1 MFSKETLEA
10 VVEGSIDGVLTIDA
24 RGRILA
30 VNRALS
36 DLFGYEEHEMIG
48 QNVSMLMPEPYHS
61 RHDMY
66 LGRYAETGEK
76 NVIGRGREL
85 VAKKKNGAFFPIFLT
100 VVEVETVDG
109 RQFAGVIHDIS
120 GRKLAET
127 AYRETDNKFKAIL
140 ATAVDGII
148 IIDQRG
154 RIDMVNEAAQRL
166 FGYAEDELI
175 GRNVKLLMPEPDSS
189 RHDAYMEHYHQTG
202 ERRIMGIGREVKGR
216 RKDGSEFPFS
226 LGVSELRL
234 RDKVM
239 YVGIIH
245 DLTTINEARRQLT
258 DYAGEL
264 KKANENLEQEVRKRT
279 AQLGASN
286 DLLKHTNQE
295 LEAEVALRRKAE
307 EEAKALL
314 SREKELNELKSRFV
328 SMASHEFRTPLAGIL
343 TSVSLLARYEQSD
356 QADKRKRHMDI
367 IRGAVHNLTAILN
380 DFLSLEKLESGR
392 VDIHPELFPLLPLME
407 EFQSEIQGMLKA
419 GQVLEFDLET
429 GLTEVW
435 ADRHLL
441 RNILTNLVS
450 NAIKYSFEGG
460 RVTVVM
466 RLEGGD
472 LRTDV
477 VDRGMGIPAKDQP
490 YMFDRLF
497 RASNVTNIQGT
508 GLGLNIVRHY
518 LDLHGGTITFV
529 STEGEGTTFTFRIP
543 QRP

>member
-1 MFSKETLEA
+1 MFSQETLRA
-10 VVEGSIDGVLTIDA
+10 VVEGSIDGVLTIDS

-30 VNRALS
+30 VNRALF
-36 DLFGYEEHEMIG
+36 DLFGYEEDEMVG
-48 QNVSMLMPEPYHS
+48 QNVNMLMPEPYHS
-61 RHDMY
+61 RHDLY
-66 LGRYAETGEK
+66 LERYAKTGEK

-85 VAKKKNGAFFPIFLT
+85 VAKKKNGSFFPIFLT
-100 VVEVETVDG
+100 VVEVETADG

-140 ATAVDGII
+140 ATAVDSII

-154 RIDMVNEAAQRL
+154 RMDMVNEAALKL
-166 FGYAEDELI
+166 FGYTEDELI
-175 GRNVKLLMPEPDSS
+175 GRNVKMLMPEPDSS
-189 RHDAYMEHYHQTG
+189 RHDGYLDHYHQTG
-202 ERRIMGIGREVKGR
+202 ERRIMGFGREVKGR
-216 RKDGSEFPFS
+216 KKDGTEFPFS

-234 RDKVM
+234 RDRIM
-239 YVGIIH
+239 FVGIIH
-245 DLTTINEARRQLT
+245 DLTNISEARRQLT
-258 DYAGEL
+258 NYAEEL
-264 KKANENLEQEVRKRT
+264 KKANENLEQEVQRRT

-286 DLLKHTNQE
+286 NLLQQTNKE
-295 LEAEVALRRKAE
+295 LEAEVSLRRKAE
-307 EEAKALL
+307 EEATASL

-343 TSVSLLARYEQSD
+343 TSVSLLARYEQAD

-392 VDIHPELFPLLPLME
+392 VDIHAESFPLLPLVE
-407 EFQSEIQGMLKA
+407 EFSSEIQGMLKP
-419 GQVLEFDLET
+419 GQILEFEIEP
-429 GLTEVW
+429 GLKDVW

-450 NAIKYSFEGG
+450 NAIKYSFEGS
-460 RVTVVM
+460 RISVRM
-466 RLEGGD
+466 RIEGDD

-477 VDRGMGIPAKDQP
+477 VDRGMGIPAKNQP
-490 YMFDRLF
+490 HMFDRLF

-518 LDLHGGTITFV
+518 LDLHGGTITFA

>member
-1 MFSKETLEA
+1 M
-10 VVEGSIDGVLTIDA
+10 LTIDA

-36 DLFGYEEHEMIG
+36 DLFGYESHEMVG

-76 NVIGRGREL
+76 HVIGRGREL

-100 VVEVETVDG
+100 VVEVDTVDG

-166 FGYAEDELI
+166 FGYTEEELV
-175 GRNVKLLMPEPDSS
+175 GRNVRILMPEPDSS
-189 RHDAYMEHYHQTG
+189 HHDGYMERYHQTG

-258 DYAGEL
+258 DYALEL
-264 KKANENLEQEVRKRT
+264 KKANENLEQEVLKRT

-286 DLLKHTNQE
+286 DLLQHTNQE

-307 EEAKALL
+307 EEANALL

-343 TSVSLLARYEQSD
+343 TSVSLLSRYENPD

-392 VDIHPELFPLLPLME
+392 VDIHAESFPLLPLIE
-407 EFQSEIQGMLKA
+407 EFRSEIQGMLKP
-419 GQVLEFDLET
+419 GQTLEFEIEP

-450 NAIKYSFEGG
+450 NGIKYSFEGS
-460 RVTVVM
+460 RVTVAM
-466 RLEGGD
+466 RIEAGD

-518 LDLHGGTITFV
+518 LDLHGGTITFA

>member
-1 MFSKETLEA
+1 MFSEETLRA
-10 VVEGSIDGVLTIDA
+10 VVEGSIDGVLTIDS

-30 VNRALS
+30 VNRALF
-36 DLFGYEEHEMIG
+36 DLFGYEEDEMVG
-48 QNVSMLMPEPYHS
+48 QNVNMLMPEPYHS
-61 RHDMY
+61 RHDLY
-66 LGRYAETGEK
+66 LERYAKTGEK

-85 VAKKKNGAFFPIFLT
+85 VAKKKNGSFFPIFLT
-100 VVEVETVDG
+100 VVEVETADG

-140 ATAVDGII
+140 ATAVDSII

-154 RIDMVNEAAQRL
+154 RMDMVNEAALKL
-166 FGYAEDELI
+166 FGYTEDELI
-175 GRNVKLLMPEPDSS
+175 GRNVKMLMPEPDSS
-189 RHDAYMEHYHQTG
+189 RHDGYLDHYHQTG
-202 ERRIMGIGREVKGR
+202 ERRIMGFGREVKGR
-216 RKDGSEFPFS
+216 KKDGTEFPFS

-234 RDKVM
+234 RDRIM
-239 YVGIIH
+239 FVGIIH
-245 DLTTINEARRQLT
+245 DLTNISEARRQLT
-258 DYAGEL
+258 NYAEEL
-264 KKANENLEQEVRKRT
+264 KKANENLEQEVQRRT

-286 DLLKHTNQE
+286 NLLQQTNKE
-295 LEAEVALRRKAE
+295 LEAEVSLRRKAE
-307 EEAKALL
+307 EEATASL

-343 TSVSLLARYEQSD
+343 TSVSLLARYEQAD

-392 VDIHPELFPLLPLME
+392 VDIHAESFPLLPLVE
-407 EFQSEIQGMLKA
+407 EFSSEIQGMLKP
-419 GQVLEFDLET
+419 GQILEFEIEP
-429 GLTEVW
+429 GLKDVW

-450 NAIKYSFEGG
+450 NAIKYSFEGS
-460 RVTVVM
+460 RISVRM
-466 RLEGGD
+466 RIEGDD

-477 VDRGMGIPAKDQP
+477 VDRGMGIPAKNQP
-490 YMFDRLF
+490 HMFDRLF

-518 LDLHGGTITFV
+518 LDLHGGTITFA